1 MTLEEEGN
9 KMKTIIKNLA
19 FFIGFSLLFS
29 GCYTIVWDPSQEF
42 PQEVSSSDGNE
53 FYGTDYYGGYGGFYE
68 TPWWAE
74 VPVYIIAP
82 NGPSD
87 KNQTKER
94 KGVRTS
100 DTQNIR
106 NEGGRGNTDSRDTG
120 STNTNSSNTNNTNII
135 NTPPPTRDSGSS
147 SDSGSTYKSGNTNS
161 SSSSNDSRS
170 SSSSDTRNSSGSRN
184 SGSGRK

>member
-9 KMKTIIKNLA
+9 KMKTLIKNLA
-19 FFIGFSLLFS
+19 FLIGFSFLFS

-42 PQEVSSSDGNE
+42 PQEVSSSEGNE
-53 FYGTDYYGGYGGFYE
+53 FYGTDYFGGYGGFYE

-74 VPVYIIAP
+74 VPVYIISP

-106 NEGGRGNTDSRDTG
+106 NEGGRGNADTRDTG
-120 STNTNSSNTNNTNII
+120 STNTNTNNTNII
-135 NTPPPTRDSGSS
+135 NTPPPTRDSGSNT
-147 SDSGSTYKSGNTNS
+147 DSGSTYKSGNTNS
-161 SSSSNDSRS
+161 SSSSNGNRS